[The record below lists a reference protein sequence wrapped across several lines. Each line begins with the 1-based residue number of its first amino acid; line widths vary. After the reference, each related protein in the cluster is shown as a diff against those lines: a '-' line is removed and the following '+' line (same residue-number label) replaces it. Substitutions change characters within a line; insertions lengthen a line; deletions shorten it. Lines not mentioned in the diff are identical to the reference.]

1 MTATVEALQSAL
13 SGEHVA
19 VYVYGVLGGR
29 TSRSAQ
35 PALATALSG
44 AYAAHRARRD
54 WLVGA
59 LRELGI
65 EPEAAAPA
73 YQLRRD
79 LDSPAAIREVA
90 LDLEAGSAAI
100 YADLVAATSADQRRS
115 AITALND
122 AAVRELAFG
131 GEPSSFPGL
140 AEFANR

>member
-1 MTATVEALQSAL
+1 MTATVEALQSTL
-13 SGEHVA
+13 SSEHAA

-29 TSRSAQ
+29 TSRSRQ
-35 PALATALSG
+35 PALAAALLG

-59 LRELGI
+59 LRELGV

-73 YQLRRD
+73 YELTHD
-79 LDSPAAIREVA
+79 LDSPAVIQAVA
-90 LDLEAGSAAI
+90 LELETGTAAI